1 MFEGIYVGTKY
12 LKNPSNRGIARLV
25 QPMHSFG
32 PLKLVK
38 IKQELV

>member
-1 MFEGIYVGTKY
+1 MYEGIYVGTTY
-12 LKNPSNRGIARLV
+12 PENLSNRGIARLV